1 MTNSIKDNKKNIN
14 QLVWSIIDSDIVIQK
29 AMFEGLINTSA
40 LARKIAKE
48 HTLTDNIDAIISAIR
63 RYDIKG
69 IKKKSNDKIRSLLK
83 NATLS
88 TRTKLASL
96 LLQKKDETRQK
107 ITLLY
112 SSIDHAGGEII
123 RIFEV
128 AKYIKII
135 IDEKN
140 LANAKKLFSHETI
153 VEINTK
159 LSELSIDYNEDIT
172 KIPGLFATI
181 ANELSINDISIVD
194 SMICHREHILI
205 TNENDLQKTFNIVF
219 MLLKKE

>member
-1 MTNSIKDNKKNIN
+1 MTNNAKDYKNIN
-14 QLVWSIIDSDIVIQK
+14 LLVWSIIDSDIVIQK

-48 HTLTDNIDAIISAIR
+48 NNLTDNIDAIISAIR
-63 RYDIKG
+63 RYDMKG
-69 IKKKSNDKIRSLLK
+69 IKKKSSDKIHFLLK

-88 TRTKLASL
+88 TRTKLVSL

-107 ITLLY
+107 ITELY
-112 SSIDHAGGEII
+112 SSIDHTGGEII

-140 LANAKKLFSHETI
+140 ISKAKKLFSHEIT
-153 VEINTK
+153 VDINTK

-205 TNENDLQKTFNIVF
+205 TSENDLQKTFNIVF
-219 MLLKKE
+219 SLLKKN